1 MGGKRKSGGRGR
13 RPVIDAAAK
22 VAMLAALR
30 EGRRLDSVAAAYG
43 VTLQAF
49 YSARRRDPLFAAA
62 WRDAHALS
70 AEAERRGPV
79 EVEGEAGDEVR
90 IVPNNRRLLQ
100 RRKMRHVRFDSRRK
114 GIFLVHFADSCDLLA
129 AAAAAGVCER
139 TVYNHLHSDPAFA
152 EAFPAALGEAYHWLE
167 AEAVRRRLEAQGR
180 LRAAFEE
187 AEAAGT
193 PLPLAEAGVEFDRA
207 MKLLARW
214 DRRDGR
220 LGRREVG
227 HGRQRRWT
235 FDEAI
240 VALDK
245 RMRDLGLRRGV
256 TPLEKAAKGFA
267 PPPSGKIEDC
277 ARPRSSS

>member
-1 MGGKRKSGGRGR
+1 MGGKRKGPGRT
-13 RPVIDAAAK
+13 PIVDAAAK

-70 AEAERRGPV
+70 AEAERRPP
-79 EVEGEAGDEVR
+79 GEAGETGETGDEMR
-90 IVPNNRRLLQ
+90 IVPNNRRLMQ
-100 RRKMRHVRFDSRRK
+100 RRRMRHVRFDERRK
-114 GIFLVHFADSCDLLA
+114 GIFLAAFARSCDLLA
-129 AAAAAGVCER
+129 AAAAAGICER
-139 TVYNHLHSDPAFA
+139 TVYNHLRKDRAFA
-152 EAFPAALGEAYHWLE
+152 EAFQAALEAGYRWLE
-167 AEAVRRRLEAQGR
+167 AEAVRQRLEAQKR
-180 LRAAFEE
+180 LRVAMEE
-187 AEAAGT
+187 AGETGE
-193 PLPLAEAGVEFDRA
+193 PLPLAEDGLEFDRA

-220 LGRREVG
+220 LGPREVG

-240 VALDK
+240 ALLDRK
-245 RMRDLGLRRGV
+245 LRKLGLA
-256 TPLEKAAKGFA
+256 PAA
-267 PPPSGKIEDC
+267 PPPERAG
-277 ARPRSSS
+277 